1 MIAIAT
7 HVAAAAVTVASI
19 VVILMMLV
27 MWVVV
32 VLLLLLLLLNR
43 LVAREHLKAIKDAFL
58 AELAVFVA
66 LAKACHLQHRR
77 PYVVV

>member
-27 MWVVV
+27 VWVVV
-32 VLLLLLLLLNR
+32 VLLLLLDR

-58 AELAVFVA
+58 AKLTVFIT

>member
-32 VLLLLLLLLNR
+32 VLLLLLLDR